1 MVRTPVA
8 ERSTT
13 AAIAPATATTPALVR
28 IAVPAALAALAAL
41 AAAPAVALAAPGAGS
56 AAAAAAATGTIK
68 GTVVFDGP
76 APDRPKIRTETDPYC
91 AKTEVLVDDVIVTKG
106 KLSDVLVRV
115 KNGSLK
121 APATAPPAAPPPA
134 VIDQKDC
141 RYVPRVLGV
150 VVGQKI
156 SIRNADQ
163 TFHNVHGEINGQ
175 LVWNKPSGQGDPP
188 IVVDGS
194 AKAGDVIDVKC
205 DVHNWMHAFAV
216 VQDHTAFAVT
226 GEDGGF
232 EIKGLAPGSYTLEAW
247 HPTLGTRTVT
257 VKLGKGAHA
266 TATAK
271 FSFSRAEPK
280 K

>member
-1 MVRTPVA
+1 MVRNPVA
-8 ERSTT
+8 ERSIAPAAAPATVRVIAAAIV
-13 AAIAPATATTPALVR
+13 AAIASVA
-28 IAVPAALAALAAL
+28 AVPAALAAPA
-41 AAAPAVALAAPGAGS
+41 AAAPA
-56 AAAAAAATGTIK
+56 AATGAIK

-76 APDRPKIRTETDPYC
+76 APDRPKVRRDTDPYC
-91 AKTEVLVDDVIVTKG
+91 AKTEMLADEIIVTKG
-106 KLSDVLVRV
+106 KLQDVLVRV

-121 APATAPPAAPPPA
+121 PPVAAPPAAPPPA

-141 RYVPRVLGV
+141 RYAPHVLGV

-156 SIRNADQ
+156 SIHNADQ

-175 LVWNKPSGQGDPP
+175 LVWNKPAGQGDPP

-194 AKAGDVIDVKC
+194 AHAGDVIDVKC
-205 DVHNWMHAFAV
+205 DVHSWMHAYAV
-216 VQDHTAFAVT
+216 VEDHTAFAVT
-226 GEDGGF
+226 GEDGAF
-232 EIKGLAPGSYTLEAW
+232 EIKGLPPGSYTLEAW
-247 HPTLGTRTVT
+247 HPVLGTRTVT

-271 FSFSRAEPK
+271 FSFARSEPK